1 MIVYRHRTMIEW
13 NLPMRKMRKLCQE
26 RLMTPLY
33 KTLLN
38 ASKMLVIPFVCK
50 HTIICNKKEKSYI
63 VKEQDEQKLIDKSDK
78 YFCHINKI
86 KKK

>member
-1 MIVYRHRTMIEW
+1 
-13 NLPMRKMRKLCQE
+13 
-26 RLMTPLY
+26 
-33 KTLLN
+33 
-38 ASKMLVIPFVCK
+38 MLVIPFVCK
-50 HTIICNKKEKSYI
+50 HTIICNKKEKWYI